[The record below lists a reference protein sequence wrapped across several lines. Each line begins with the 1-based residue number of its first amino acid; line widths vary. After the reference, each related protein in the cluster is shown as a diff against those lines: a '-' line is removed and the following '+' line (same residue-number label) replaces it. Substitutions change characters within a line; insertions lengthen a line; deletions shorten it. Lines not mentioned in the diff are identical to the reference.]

1 MAEKN
6 YWKLVDN
13 YVAKKKASDEK
24 YGDSVAIGA
33 LSATLYGAL
42 YIMDDVIS
50 AFEHEDHEEA
60 MMHLRYAV
68 KDCKQFI
75 KTIEEAK

>member
-1 MAEKN
+1 MAEKS

-24 YGDSVAIGA
+24 YGDSVALGA
-33 LSATLYGAL
+33 LIAMLYGAL

-50 AFEHEDHEEA
+50 ASEHEDHEEA

-68 KDCKQFI
+68 KDCKRFI

>member
-6 YWKLVDN
+6 YWELADN
-13 YVAKKKASDEK
+13 YVAKKRASDEK

-33 LSATLYGAL
+33 LTAMLYEAL

-60 MMHLRYAV
+60 MTHLRYAV
-68 KDCKQFI
+68 KDCKRFI